1 MQIRLRPKEQGDS
14 LKIIFH
20 IRIVN
25 QDHQV
30 IGGILTLCQHAHF
43 LALSEATL
51 LALSPHVHVHFT
63 VPPTLA
69 FVHSILGYTPP
80 EETWSENRTQP

>member
-1 MQIRLRPKEQGDS
+1 MQIRLSPKEQADS

-30 IGGILTLCQHAHF
+30 ISGILTLCQHAHF

-69 FVHSILGYTPP
+69 FVYSILGYTSP